1 VSACVSK
8 LTPSCLQKYPAPTAD
23 EGPLR
28 LTNGPECA
36 PPPLTHS
43 AVFKGVTG
51 IPIEASSFIVPT
63 MTMIYTLMGGLKA
76 TFLAGYVHTVIIM
89 IVLIYFVSLV
99 YAYEHDCSDTTKACT
114 TIGSASVMYERL
126 QFMTA
131 LPKRFGSATTTDYK
145 TGVNTTYSGFHQG
158 PANLSGEQN
167 REGSY
172 LTMMSSDGVAFGI
185 INIIGN
191 FGTVF
196 VDQAYWQSAIAA
208 KPGAAHKGYI
218 LGGMVWFA
226 IPFALGTS
234 LGLAGTALNVDITA
248 DEAGQGLVPPA
259 AAIAMLGEAG
269 ALLIMVQLTMAILS
283 TGSAEQVAVA
293 SLVAYDIYREY
304 INPKATGRQIMWV
317 SRGAVVGWAFIMAIL
332 SIILQRTGLGLGW
345 VYNWMAII
353 LGSAVPPIAM
363 SIYSKDLDAVFAIAA
378 ALLGTAA
385 AITVW
390 LITASTYGDLNVENT
405 GQLYAQLG
413 GGLAALLVSQFICW
427 IGVCVRPQNYD
438 WDKLLHGIKLVSGDG
453 GENSKV
459 LGDDDPDGTPEA
471 LMKAQKWI
479 FDIGWFWSLFLIII
493 WPVAMVP
500 LGAFGKSSFQAWA
513 ALSLMWGWTAGLVI
527 IVLPIYESWDGII
540 GIFKCGKK
548 VEANA
553 KVDASSA

>member
-1 VSACVSK
+1 M
-8 LTPSCLQKYPAPTAD
+8 
-23 EGPLR
+23 
-28 LTNGPECA
+28 N
-36 PPPLTHS
+36 S
-43 AVFKGVTG
+43 AVFNGVAG
-51 IPIEASSFIVPT
+51 IPIEASSFIIPCLT
-63 MTMIYTLMGGLKA
+63 MVYTLMGGLKA

-99 YAYEHDCSDTTKACT
+99 YAYEHDCSDTNKACT

-131 LPKRFGSATTTDYK
+131 LPKRFGSATGVDAVTGANK
-145 TGVNTTYSGFHQG
+145 TYAGFHQG

-259 AAIAMLGEAG
+259 AAIAMLGQAG
-269 ALLIMVQLTMAILS
+269 ALLIITQLTMAILS
-283 TGSAEQVAVA
+283 TGSAEMIAVA
-293 SLVAYDIYREY
+293 SLIAYDVYREY
-304 INPKATGRQIMWV
+304 INPKATGNQIMWV
-317 SRGAVVGWAFIMAIL
+317 SRIAVCGWALVMAIL

-353 LGSAVPPIAM
+353 LGSAVPPISM

-390 LITASTYGDLNVENT
+390 LITASTYGPLNVENT

-427 IGVCVRPQNYD
+427 IGVCVRPQNFD
-438 WDKLLHGIKLVSGDG
+438 WGKLLTGIKLVGGDG

-459 LGDDDPDGTPEA
+459 LGDNDPDATPEA
-471 LMKAQKWI
+471 LMHAQKWI
-479 FDIGWFWSLFLIII
+479 FEVGWFWSLFLVIL
-493 WPVAMVP
+493 WPVTMVP
-500 LGAFGKSSFQAWA
+500 LGAFGKSSFQVWA
-513 ALSLMWGWTAGLVI
+513 ALSLVWGWAAGLTI
-527 IVLPIYESWDGII
+527 IVLPIYESLDGIL
-540 GIFKCGKK
+540 GIFSCKKK
-548 VEANA
+548 VDNL
-553 KVDASSA
+553 KVDASTA

>member
-1 VSACVSK
+1 M
-8 LTPSCLQKYPAPTAD
+8 
-23 EGPLR
+23 
-28 LTNGPECA
+28 N
-36 PPPLTHS
+36 S
-43 AVFKGVTG
+43 AVFNGVAG
-51 IPIEASSFIVPT
+51 IPIEASSFIIPCLT
-63 MTMIYTLMGGLKA
+63 MVYTLMGGLKA

-89 IVLIYFVSLV
+89 VALIYFVSLV
-99 YAYEHDCSDTTKACT
+99 YGYEHDCSDTTKACT

-126 QFMTA
+126 IFMTS
-131 LPKRFGSATTTDYK
+131 LPKRFGSATVVDVN
-145 TGVNTTYSGFHQG
+145 GVNRTYAGFHQG
-158 PANLSGEQN
+158 PANLGGEQN

-185 INIIGN
+185 INVIGN

-259 AAIAMLGEAG
+259 AAIAMLGQAG
-269 ALLIMVQLTMAILS
+269 ALLIITQLTMAILS
-283 TGSAEQVAVA
+283 TGSAEMIAVA
-293 SLVAYDIYREY
+293 SLIAYDVYREY
-304 INPKATGRQIMWV
+304 INPKATGNQIMWV
-317 SRGAVVGWAFIMAIL
+317 SRIAVCGWALVMAIL

-353 LGSAVPPIAM
+353 LGSAVPPISM

-390 LITASTYGDLNVENT
+390 LITASTYGPLNVENT

-427 IGVCVRPQNYD
+427 IGVCVRPQNFD
-438 WDKLLHGIKLVSGDG
+438 WGKLLTGIKLVGGDG

-459 LGDDDPDGTPEA
+459 LGDNDPDATPEA
-471 LMKAQKWI
+471 LMHAQKWI
-479 FDIGWFWSLFLIII
+479 FEVGWFWSLFLVIL
-493 WPVAMVP
+493 WPVTMVP
-500 LGAFGKSSFQAWA
+500 LGAFGKSSFQVWA
-513 ALSLMWGWTAGLVI
+513 ALSLVWGWAAGLTI
-527 IVLPIYESWDGII
+527 IALPIYESLDGIL
-540 GIFKCGKK
+540 GIFSCKK
-548 VEANA
+548 KDNL
-553 KVDASSA
+553 KVDASTA

>member
-1 VSACVSK
+1 M
-8 LTPSCLQKYPAPTAD
+8 
-23 EGPLR
+23 
-28 LTNGPECA
+28 N
-36 PPPLTHS
+36 S
-43 AVFKGVTG
+43 AVFNGVAG
-51 IPIEASSFIVPT
+51 IPIEASSFIIPCLT
-63 MTMIYTLMGGLKA
+63 MVYTLMGGLKA

-89 IVLIYFVSLV
+89 VALIYFVSLV
-99 YAYEHDCSDTTKACT
+99 YGYEHDCSDTTKACT

-126 QFMTA
+126 IFMTS
-131 LPKRFGSATTTDYK
+131 LPKRFGSATVVDVN
-145 TGVNTTYSGFHQG
+145 GVNRTYAGFHQG
-158 PANLSGEQN
+158 PANLGGEQN

-185 INIIGN
+185 INVIGN

-196 VDQAYWQSAIAA
+196 VDQSYWQSAIAA
-208 KPGAAHKGYI
+208 KPGSAHKGYI

-248 DEAGQGLVPPA
+248 DEAGSGLVPPA
-259 AAIAMLGEAG
+259 AAIAMLGQAG
-269 ALLIMVQLTMAILS
+269 ALLIMTQLTMAILS
-283 TGSAEQVAVA
+283 TGSAEMIAVA

-304 INPKATGRQIMWV
+304 INPKATGRQIMIV
-317 SRGAVVGWAFIMAIL
+317 SRIFVCVWAFIMAIL
-332 SIILQRTGLGLGW
+332 SIILERTGLGLGW

-363 SIYSKDLDAVFAIAA
+363 ALYSKDLDAVFANAA

-390 LITASTYGDLNVENT
+390 LITASTYGPLNVENT

-427 IGVCVRPQNYD
+427 VGVCVRPQNYD
-438 WDKLLHGIKLVSGDG
+438 WNKLLTGIKLVAGDG
-453 GENSKV
+453 GEDSKV
-459 LGDDDPDGTPEA
+459 LGDDDPEATPEA
-471 LMKAQKWI
+471 LAHAKEWI
-479 FDIGWFWSLFLIII
+479 FEKGWFYSIFLIII
-493 WPVAMVP
+493 WPLAMVP

-513 ALSLMWGWTAGLVI
+513 ALSLMWGWTAGVVVI
-527 IVLPIYESWDGII
+527 ALPIYESWDGIV
-540 GIFKCGKK
+540 GIFTCGKK
-548 VEANA
+548 KDNNP